1 MYTTKIID
9 KSIQRSAKRVVVKV
23 EFSKDGIT
31 DMEEFSFGLASF
43 TLDALK
49 RAINTHLSTLQK
61 AEWEVANV
69 EIGNIDTTIKEPA
82 PVLPTQAE
90 IDKQKW
96 LAMYDVLQNIKPLID
111 NGIFTGAE
119 PKIAALKTK
128 LKADFKPEYINL

>member
-23 EFSKDGIT
+23 EFSKDGII
-31 DMEEFSFGLASF
+31 DIEEFSFGLASF

-49 RAINTHLSTLQK
+49 RAINIHLSTLQK

-69 EIGNIDTTIKEPA
+69 EIGNIDTTITEPA
-82 PVLPTQAE
+82 PVLPTRAE

-111 NGIFTGAE
+111 NGIFTGTE